1 MNEIKLILTDI
12 DGTILP
18 YGKKVVPPR
27 TIAAFHAALDAGI
40 HVGPATG
47 RGYTWVPP
55 FFGNDQDCVST
66 CIATN
71 GSEVFLDGKKI
82 RESHLDVAALRE
94 VAARL
99 HEVDGAGLITF
110 DGGTPLLCE
119 GSVEDLALAFPAYAQ
134 ACRQLS
140 HVPDTAPIK
149 ANLFFGSLPAAAYD
163 ELIVALHEAVPA
175 LDFDIP
181 QPGFANVM
189 PHGSN
194 KATAIDVLAEALG
207 IALDQVVVFGDNGN
221 DVSMLSHVPHSV
233 AVANASDEARDAARW
248 HIGHCDDEAVAEAVE
263 ALAQGEWPFTK

>member
-1 MNEIKLILTDI
+1 MNDIKLILTDI

-18 YGKKVVPPR
+18 YGKKMVPAR
-27 TIAAFHAALDAGI
+27 TIAAFHAVQAAGI
-40 HVGPATG
+40 HAGPATG

-55 FFGNDQDCVST
+55 FFDNDQACVST

-71 GSEVFLDGKKI
+71 GSEVFLDGQKI
-82 RESHLDVAALRE
+82 RESHLDVASLRE
-94 VAARL
+94 VAAEL
-99 HEVDGAGLITF
+99 QGVPGAGLITF

-119 GSVEDLALAFPAYAQ
+119 GSIEDLAKVFPAYAST
-134 ACRQLS
+134 CRILGF
-140 HVPDTAPIK
+140 VPDEAPIK
-149 ANLFFGSLPAAAYD
+149 ANLFFGDLPEREYE
-163 ELIVALHEAVPA
+163 ELIVHLHREVPG

-207 IALDQVVVFGDNGN
+207 IGLDQVVVFGDNGN

-233 AVANASDEARDAARW
+233 AVANASDEAREAARW
-248 HIGHCDDEAVAEAVE
+248 HVGHCDDEAVAQAMEE
-263 ALAQGEWPFTK
+263 LAQGAWPFRN